1 MIKEA
6 GVGPLFKT
14 ASIRIFLDLVQVEN
28 FPTLIRT
35 SSGRSL
41 RWSLRRLGWVGVTP
55 SSQSMV
61 SKWGRMAR
69 DVMYQSNSLSSLR
82 EDEPSPLPPL
92 LLRRNNVWKPEK
104 YSTSKLATDFLKG
117 RGGGGQVVNVLAFYP
132 CGLSSNPTEAYSFF
146 HKMCVWKERK

>member
-1 MIKEA
+1 MQQSCVPACFCCLEVSKNA
-6 GVGPLFKT
+6 T
-14 ASIRIFLDLVQVEN
+14 ASC
-28 FPTLIRT
+28 
-35 SSGRSL
+35 L
-41 RWSLRRLGWVGVTP
+41 RCGVI
-55 SSQSMV
+55 
-61 SKWGRMAR
+61 
-69 DVMYQSNSLSSLR
+69 SSLR

-146 HKMCVWKERK
+146 HKMCV